1 MDNLEEMDKFL
12 ETYNFPRL
20 SHEEIENLK
29 RPITSKEVESITEN
43 LSINKN
49 QNQTSLVTF
58 TKHLKKYL
66 ILLLLKLFPENEK
79 RMLLNSFYEAS
90 ITLIP
95 NQTKTPQK
103 RKLQVYI
110 LDEHR
115 CKNPKQMLV
124 NQIQ

>member
-1 MDNLEEMDKFL
+1 MDKFL

-66 ILLLLKLFPENEK
+66 ILLLLKLFPENEN

-95 NQTKTPQK
+95 KPDKDITKK
-103 RKLQVYI
+103 
-110 LDEHR
+110 
-115 CKNPKQMLV
+115 
-124 NQIQ
+124 